1 MNAEILSSLENRAC
15 VQKVFY
21 IKCSYK
27 ISCVVCIHI
36 VSFIYKGVTQL
47 KYQKQC
53 ADLTK
58 NYRRGPRDMFAGGWG
73 GCGVQ
78 CIFWQIYKVNLK
90 NFNFS
95 WGESLHSPFPWAPG
109 PPLDPQ
115 ICVHFIKGSHRISCI
130 MHRMCL
136 LSIKGSHN

>member
-1 MNAEILSSLENRAC
+1 
-15 VQKVFY
+15 
-21 IKCSYK
+21 
-27 ISCVVCIHI
+27 
-36 VSFIYKGVTQL
+36 
-47 KYQKQC
+47 
-53 ADLTK
+53 
-58 NYRRGPRDMFAGGWG
+58 MFAGGWG

-90 NFNFS
+90 IFNFS

-115 ICVHFIKGSHRISCI
+115 ICVHFIKGPHRISCI
-130 MHRMCL
+130 LHRMCL